1 MLTLSYSDNPQ
12 QNDHPDLAMS
22 YKTLKWFL
30 VSTTVCQEA
39 NVILSIVMLL
49 TVKVF
54 SVLFFQ
60 NSFSI
65 HLSARKR
72 PQVKGKKFH
81 SIEEKMAP
89 PNHHCWASRQPRRQS
104 SLQPKTDW
112 LDAGEMLSQ
121 DLQLKCK

>member
-1 MLTLSYSDNPQ
+1 MTIQIWLSYE
-12 QNDHPDLAMS
+12 M
-22 YKTLKWFL
+22 LKWFL

-72 PQVKGKKFH
+72 PQVKGKKFR

-89 PNHHCWASRQPRRQS
+89 PNHPCPG
-104 SLQPKTDW
+104 LLGFKTAETPEFPATKD
-112 LDAGEMLSQ
+112 
-121 DLQLKCK
+121 